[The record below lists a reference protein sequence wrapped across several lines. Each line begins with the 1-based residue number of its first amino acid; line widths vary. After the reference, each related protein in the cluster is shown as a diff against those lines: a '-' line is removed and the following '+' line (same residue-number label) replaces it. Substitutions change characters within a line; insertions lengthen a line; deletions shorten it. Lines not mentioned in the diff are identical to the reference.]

1 MRLAQQYE
9 YPERLQPERRK
20 AILLEWITFA
30 YLLSVVGVMY
40 LVMGASQAMKAAWLE
55 DSLSLIPPL
64 SFLIAI
70 RLVHKAPSK
79 IFPFGFHRA
88 SSIAYLA
95 GSLALFL
102 MGAYLMYD
110 SSMALLKQE
119 KPTIPTVHMF
129 GTTVWMGWI
138 MIAVLT
144 WSGLPAAILGRMKL
158 PLARK
163 LNDKALYAD
172 AAMNSADWQ
181 TAAAAI
187 VGILGIGLGFWWADA
202 VAALFIS
209 FSIIHDGFSN
219 LKDSG
224 AQLLD
229 RTPEPLGSNGEKLR
243 QAICDRLNALDWIEA
258 ADVRLREVGHLV
270 FGDAFLTLTGDRKPS
285 QEQIEEAERVVRDTD
300 WRVGDVALA
309 IGHSGHSPNS
319 EAGL

>member
-9 YPERLQPERRK
+9 YPESLQDDRKK
-20 AILLEWITFA
+20 AIWLERITFI

-70 RLVHKAPSK
+70 RLVSKAPSK
-79 IFPFGFHRA
+79 TFPFGFHRA

-110 SSMALLKQE
+110 SSMALIKQE

-138 MIAVLT
+138 MIGVLVY
-144 WSGLPAAILGRMKL
+144 SGLPAAILGRMKL

-181 TAAAAI
+181 TASAAI
-187 VGILGIGLGFWWADA
+187 VGIIGIGFGFWWADA

-209 FSIIHDGFSN
+209 FSIIKDGFSN

-229 RTPEPLGSNGEKLR
+229 RTPEPLGTNGEKLR
-243 QAICDRLNALDWIEA
+243 QAICDRLNELDWVDRS
-258 ADVRLREVGHLV
+258 DVRLREVGHLV
-270 FGDAFLTLTGDRKPS
+270 FGDAFLTMTGDKRPS
-285 QEQIEEAERVVRDTD
+285 TAQIEEAERIVRDTD
-300 WRVGDVALA
+300 WRVGDVSIS

>member
-9 YPERLQPERRK
+9 YPESLQDDRKK
-20 AILLEWITFA
+20 AIWLERITFL

-70 RLVHKAPSK
+70 RLVSKAPSK
-79 IFPFGFHRA
+79 TFPFGFHRA

-95 GSLALFL
+95 SSLALFL

-110 SSMALLKQE
+110 SSMALIKQE

-129 GTTVWMGWI
+129 GATVWMGWI
-138 MIAVLT
+138 MIGVLVY
-144 WSGLPAAILGRMKL
+144 SGLPAAILGRMKL

-181 TAAAAI
+181 TASAAI
-187 VGILGIGLGFWWADA
+187 VGIIGIGFGFWWADA

-209 FSIIHDGFSN
+209 FSIINDGFSN

-229 RTPEPLGSNGEKLR
+229 RTPEPLGTNGEKLR
-243 QAICDRLNALDWIEA
+243 QAICDRLNELDWVDRS
-258 ADVRLREVGHLV
+258 DVRLREVGHLV
-270 FGDAFLTLTGDRKPS
+270 FGDAFLTMTGDKRPS
-285 QEQIEEAERVVRDTD
+285 TAQIEEAERIVRDTD
-300 WRVGDVALA
+300 WRVGDVSIS